1 MLPCEMINK
10 EEGFQYTSLSWRE
23 TPLAGAVDRAI
34 RMDIIRLKIDVLRSL
49 M

>member
-1 MLPCEMINK
+1 MIIK

-23 TPLAGAVDRAI
+23 TPLAGAVDIAI
-34 RMDIIRLKIDVLRSL
+34 NIIGLKIDGLRSL